1 VNRDL
6 ATTSEVDARKADF
19 VASGGSI
26 WFKYNDWIDF
36 DTSRWSF
43 YHQEL
48 RHDSARFYSD
58 YLPPGNYHL
67 SYAAQAIASGAFSA
81 MPTMAQ
87 EMYDPDVFGKT
98 EGLTL
103 NVGAAEPVPAPQQ

>member
-1 VNRDL
+1 MIRFPADL
-6 ATTSEVDARKADF
+6 
-19 VASGGSI
+19 I

-67 SYAAQAIASGAFSA
+67 SYAAQAIASGSFSA
-81 MPTMAQ
+81 LPTMAQ
-87 EMYDPDVFGKT
+87 EMYEPDVYGKT
-98 EGLTL
+98 PGLTL
-103 NVGAAEPVPAPQQ
+103 NVGAAAPLPAAQP